1 MWCWGLAAALFLGSA
16 ASPSFC
22 LYSSR
27 RACGRG
33 LSCRHRQQ
41 KSTVPPHPCCPGSW
55 PTAPLGDSVK
65 PCISISIRAVSA
77 SEPREPPTSCDVGP
91 YKQATPP
98 FEVNRPGASHHSN
111 GCLVVCLGGSAASHV
126 EGAAYSGY
134 ASLLLACGHCQYLS
148 LSPLNAHP
156 TGTRIRHDM
165 CCILLL

>member
-1 MWCWGLAAALFLGSA
+1 MWSWGLAAHVLRVSLQALPCAEARRGARAVA
-16 ASPSFC
+16 AAPGATGKKNA
-22 LYSSR
+22 L
-27 RACGRG
+27 
-33 LSCRHRQQ
+33 
-41 KSTVPPHPCCPGSW
+41 PPYPCCPGPW
-55 PTAPLGDSVK
+55 PTAPAVESVRLY
-65 PCISISIRAVSA
+65 ISISVRAVSA
-77 SEPREPPTSCDVGP
+77 CEYREPPTSCEVGP

-98 FEVNRPGASHHSN
+98 CEVNRPRASHHSN

-156 TGTRIRHDM
+156 TGTRIRHGM